1 MESFREKIVETG
13 QIANL
18 IKIARLLKLGC
29 LTACKDALIS
39 LQPLN
44 VIQIMFCLNR
54 QQPRL
59 RAFRLEQPNV
69 QATLSFIFAETTGFA
84 SILIFSILL
93 RALSMTLPFINS
105 STVQWNKA
113 FV

>member
-1 MESFREKIVETG
+1 MESCREKIIERG

-18 IKIARLLKLGC
+18 IKIAQLLELGC

-39 LQPLN
+39 LQPSN

-54 QQPRL
+54 QHPRL

-69 QATLSFIFAETTGFA
+69 QFTFSFIFGETTGFA
-84 SILIFSILL
+84 SHFDFQCIVKSII
-93 RALSMTLPFINS
+93 RDVALH
-105 STVQWNKA
+105 
-113 FV
+113 